1 MSKRNQLDTA
11 RHYLAFGDT
20 TAGKAIYE
28 DLCHFGHLMEPTMT
42 AVNNPYETAFREGQ
56 RSVVLYIMSQ
66 MKWGAMDI
74 TKLALSTGEDT

>member
-1 MSKRNQLDTA
+1 MSKRNPQATA
-11 RHYLAFGDT
+11 RHYLAFDDT

-28 DLCHFGHLMEPTMT
+28 DLCHFGHLMEPTMM
-42 AVNNPYETAFREGQ
+42 PGDPHETAFREGQ

-66 MKWGAMDI
+66 IKWGAMDI